1 MTGIGQVRDN
11 QQGRCPKPLALADT
25 SQQSRCKNTGKA
37 CEPQQLSLGLV
48 LVGPGA
54 KPWGG
59 DHHQQITHRENQ
71 GPCQGGMRGILHNN
85 SNKIG
90 IKNGRQNNGGVT
102 RIRKVKARPCPELSA
117 LNTRL

>member
-1 MTGIGQVRDN
+1 
-11 QQGRCPKPLALADT
+11 
-25 SQQSRCKNTGKA
+25 
-37 CEPQQLSLGLV
+37 
-48 LVGPGA
+48 
-54 KPWGG
+54 
-59 DHHQQITHRENQ
+59 
-71 GPCQGGMRGILHNN
+71 MRGILHNN